1 MSADYSPAGT
11 GNKARAKEATRT
23 SQNEERGQDGGWS
36 DPPLST
42 ALLRRVAAECCE
54 SFIFLTYNDTYYLYS
69 TTACDISLQSFIS
82 GKVQAVKVCDC
93 FTGWD

>member
-11 GNKARAKEATRT
+11 GNKARAKAAART
-23 SQNEERGQDGGWS
+23 CQNEERGQDGGWS

-42 ALLRRVAAECCE
+42 APLRRVAAECCE
-54 SFIFLTYNDTYYLYS
+54 SFIFLSYNNMQ
-69 TTACDISLQSFIS
+69 ACDISLQSFIS